1 MPRFRLLHHLW
12 IWGPVL
18 VYVAVIFYLSS
29 LSHLPWGDI
38 APDYINHAIEYFGL
52 SLLMARALND
62 GLARPV
68 PPRRLL
74 ITLSLCIAYAIT
86 DEVHQIFVP
95 DRYAD
100 VRDVLS
106 DAAGAGVGLGLVYL
120 AHSVLPRS
128 RDTT

>member
-29 LSHLPWGDI
+29 MSYLPWGDI
-38 APDYINHAIEYFGL
+38 APDYINHAVEYFGL

-62 GLARPV
+62 GLTRPV

-120 AHSVLPRS
+120 AHSVLPR

>member
-18 VYVAVIFYLSS
+18 VYVGVIFYFSS
-29 LSHLPWGDI
+29 LSHVPWGGF
-38 APDYINHAIEYFGL
+38 APDYINHAVEYFGL
-52 SLLMARALND
+52 SLLLVRALND
-62 GLARPV
+62 GLTQSV

-74 ITLSLCIAYAIT
+74 LTLLLCIAYAIT
-86 DEVHQIFVP
+86 DEVHQMFVP

-106 DAAGAGVGLGLVYL
+106 DAAGAGVGLGLIYL
-120 AHSVLPRS
+120 AQSILLR
-128 RDTT
+128 RDTI